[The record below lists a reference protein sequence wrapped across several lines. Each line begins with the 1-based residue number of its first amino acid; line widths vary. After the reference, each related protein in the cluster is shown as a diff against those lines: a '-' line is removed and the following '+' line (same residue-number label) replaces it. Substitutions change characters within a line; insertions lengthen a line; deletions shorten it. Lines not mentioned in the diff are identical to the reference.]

1 MNEEP
6 IATKS
11 SICKK
16 LLILPEEEYSV
27 GSWGHITT
35 SSHHFR
41 NFTVKTKTSTKVTL
55 VTFLFFFF
63 FSLYGYWYT
72 HLKEIALNVKKQ
84 DIMILL
90 STLALYVVL
99 SGVLWWQKIEF
110 PWQHYKIC
118 SFLVCLSWYSLPNPA
133 GDAGNCEAQCIL
145 KSNEILT
152 I

>member
-63 FSLYGYWYT
+63 FLCMDTGT
-72 HLKEIALNVKKQ
+72 HISKKLHL
-84 DIMILL
+84 M
-90 STLALYVVL
+90 
-99 SGVLWWQKIEF
+99 
-110 PWQHYKIC
+110 
-118 SFLVCLSWYSLPNPA
+118 
-133 GDAGNCEAQCIL
+133 
-145 KSNEILT
+145 
-152 I
+152 

>member
-6 IATKS
+6 ITTKS
-11 SICKK
+11 SIWKK

-63 FSLYGYWYT
+63 FCMDTGT
-72 HLKEIALNVKKQ
+72 HISKKLHL
-84 DIMILL
+84 M
-90 STLALYVVL
+90 
-99 SGVLWWQKIEF
+99 
-110 PWQHYKIC
+110 
-118 SFLVCLSWYSLPNPA
+118 
-133 GDAGNCEAQCIL
+133 
-145 KSNEILT
+145 
-152 I
+152 